1 MCGYHCRVCG
11 YYLLS
16 SKCSEPI
23 NPTRT
28 GTCLCTH
35 VPLPLCTYCLL
46 LTGCAQEQLLSSDNS
61 TLWRKPNKPPF
72 YDAAWILFYNWKCG
86 VPLRQAFREKPQSI
100 SQPLGHVGNAGTGS
114 WKILLSLFHTVALN
128 NEHIINVQSG
138 EFTIQYPIGFI

>member
-61 TLWRKPNKPPF
+61 TLWRKPNKPLSMMLHEYSF
-72 YDAAWILFYNWKCG
+72 ITGN
-86 VPLRQAFREKPQSI
+86 
-100 SQPLGHVGNAGTGS
+100 VGC
-114 WKILLSLFHTVALN
+114 H
-128 NEHIINVQSG
+128 
-138 EFTIQYPIGFI
+138 